1 LELRPAATTA
11 ATAAAMTEARA
22 QRRGSGDY
30 SSRSRSDGARAWPFA
45 LVALALVSAAAIF
58 AGWMP
63 LRASIVTVFLFAG
76 PHNWFELR
84 YFLARLPARLGRSR
98 NFFIVAGAG
107 VATLVAT
114 YAALPLL
121 GETWLWNDGAWTL
134 AVGVWN
140 SLLVLWL
147 AALVWMRGRQSARR
161 DWSWSFAVALALIG
175 VNWLAPH
182 VFSLALVYLH
192 PLVALWFLER
202 HLRRTRP
209 VAWRRAYHLCLAA
222 LPLFVGLLWWQLASA
237 PALAAG
243 QDALALR
250 ITRHAGSE
258 ILRNTSSHLLVAT
271 HVFLETLHY
280 SVWLLALPLVG
291 KLKGGPKGGLKAGD
305 GAPWRFESL
314 PLVRHPRRGWPRL
327 IRTLLV
333 AASLCVVLLWL
344 AFLAD
349 YPTTRDLYFTLA
361 MAHVLAEA
369 PFLLRML

>member
-1 LELRPAATTA
+1 
-11 ATAAAMTEARA
+11 MGAR
-22 QRRGSGDY
+22 RRGSGER
-30 SSRSRSDGARAWPFA
+30 SSSSDGARAWPFA
-45 LVALALVSAAAIF
+45 LVALALISASAIF

-63 LRASIVTVFLFAG
+63 LRASILTVFLFAG

-98 NFFIVAGAG
+98 SFFIVAFAG
-107 VATLVAT
+107 IASLLAT

-121 GETWLWNDGAWTL
+121 AEAWMWSDGAWTL
-134 AVGVWN
+134 ASGVWN

-161 DWSWSFAVALALIG
+161 DWSWSFAVAFALIG
-175 VNWLAPH
+175 VNWLAPQM
-182 VFSLALVYLH
+182 FSLALVYLH

-209 VAWRRAYHLCLAA
+209 VAWRRAYHLCLAT
-222 LPLFVGLLWWQLASA
+222 LPLFVGLLWWQLADA

-243 QDALALR
+243 QDALTLR

-271 HVFLETLHY
+271 HVFLETIHY
-280 SVWLLALPLVG
+280 SVWLLALPLI
-291 KLKGGPKGGLKAGD
+291 GGLNGRLKEGS
-305 GAPWRFESL
+305 APWRFDSL
-314 PLVRHPRRGWPRL
+314 PLVSHPRRGWPRL

-333 AASLCVVLLWL
+333 VSAACVVLLWL

-349 YPTTRDLYFTLA
+349 YTTTRDLYFTLA